1 MPGFVFSGTAF
12 RTDEQRVV
20 FGDKADLNFDAIH
33 SGKQAMSMIRAAVLM
48 GLLVSPTAHA
58 ALNCADTATSQPLS
72 LRPTVL
78 APVAGEFTAVSS
90 QLGAPRGVLAQGF
103 DESQSVEQVLLRL
116 RVESCHNTASLPAPG
131 AARPNDPAAYKPKTA
146 FDNTPYRFNMT
157 QGGKR
162 MTADD
167 FDAWLKANGY
177 SVGRRVDT
185 ATPAAA
191 APVAAP
197 AAEPPAAGKK
207 KK

>member
-1 MPGFVFSGTAF
+1 MLARPAAAA
-12 RTDEQRVV
+12 R
-20 FGDKADLNFDAIH
+20 
-33 SGKQAMSMIRAAVLM
+33 RACVLPAL
-48 GLLVSPTAHA
+48 GRILEERLGQEA
-58 ALNCADTATSQPLS
+58 ANSA
-72 LRPTVL
+72 
-78 APVAGEFTAVSS
+78 
-90 QLGAPRGVLAQGF
+90 LGAAGGDDAQF
-103 DESQSVEQVLLRL
+103 QVLLRL
-116 RVESCHNTASLPAPG
+116 RVEGCHNTASLPAPG

-185 ATPAAA
+185 AKPAPA

-197 AAEPPAAGKK
+197 AEETPAPSKK

>member
-1 MPGFVFSGTAF
+1 MP
-12 RTDEQRVV
+12 R
-20 FGDKADLNFDAIH
+20 IH
-33 SGKQAMSMIRAAVLM
+33 SFLLL
-48 GLLVSPTAHA
+48 GLLVSPGVHA
-58 ALNCADTATSQPLS
+58 AVNCADISATPPLS
-72 LRPTVL
+72 AKPTVL
-78 APVAGEFTAVSS
+78 VPVSGEFTSIAS

-103 DESQSVEQVLLRL
+103 DESQSVDQVLLRL
-116 RVESCHNTASLPAPG
+116 RVEGCHNTASLPAPG

-185 ATPAAA
+185 AKPAPA

-197 AAEPPAAGKK
+197 AEETPAPSKK